1 MRKTNFNDV
10 LIKRIAAAAAEL
22 IAVVDVNVI
31 STEILHALKFMI
43 AVVLM

>member
-10 LIKRIAAAAAEL
+10 LIKRIAAAAEL